1 MSSLPLAPTVTLRH
15 GAEMPR
21 LGLGTWPMDD
31 VEAEEAVATA
41 IQSGYRLI
49 DTAFNY
55 GNEVGVGRGI
65 AASGVPRSEIF
76 VTTKL
81 NREDHGV
88 DEVRRAFER
97 SATKLGVDT
106 IDLFMIHWPNPDH
119 GRYVEAYQGLVQL
132 LGEGLIGG
140 IGLSNFKPAHIDR
153 VVAATDVLPDVDQ
166 IELDPTQSR
175 ADVRT
180 YLTQHEIVCEAWSP
194 LGGQRSDLRNHPTIA
209 RIAEDH
215 GKTPAQIVL
224 RWHMEIGNVTM
235 PKSSNPQRQR
245 ENLDVFGFTLT
256 DAEVHEIDALDEGD
270 AKLTDSDVF
279 GH

>member
-1 MSSLPLAPTVTLRH
+1 MSLPLAPTVTLRH
-15 GAEMPR
+15 GAEMPQ
-21 LGLGTWPMDD
+21 LGLGTWPMNDA
-31 VEAEEAVATA
+31 EAEQAVATA
-41 IQSGYRLI
+41 IQSGYRLV

-76 VTTKL
+76 ITTKL
-81 NREDHGV
+81 NREDHGI

-106 IDLFMIHWPNPDH
+106 IDLFMIHWPNPDQ

-132 LGEGLIGG
+132 LGEGLIRA
-140 IGLSNFKPAHIDR
+140 IGLSNFKPDHIDR

-175 ADVRT
+175 PDVRA
-180 YLTQHEIVCEAWSP
+180 YLSQHGIVCEAWSP
-194 LGGQRSDLRNHPTIA
+194 LGGQSSDLRNHPTIA
-209 RIAEDH
+209 RIAEAH

-224 RWHMEIGNVTM
+224 RWHMAIGNVTM
-235 PKSSNPQRQR
+235 PKSADPERQRQ
-245 ENLDVFGFTLT
+245 NLDIFGFQLT
-256 DAEVHEIDALDEGD
+256 DAEVHEIDGLDDGD
-270 AKLTDSDVF
+270 SRLTDSDKF